1 MQRLPIEYYDMHSNG
16 DIMSRAVN
24 DMDNIGGT
32 LQQSLAQLVTSV
44 VTFVGVF
51 FMMLSI
57 SWKMTL
63 IACVTIPLSL
73 FIVMVVAPKSQK
85 HFAAQQKSL
94 GILNN
99 QVEEN
104 YAGHTVLKTFN
115 KEDDMIEQFEEEN
128 ERYYQASWKAQFI
141 SGLIMP
147 FMNLIKNIGYVFVAI
162 AGGIAVAH
170 RTMALGDVQAFL
182 QYVNQFTQPITQLA
196 NLANTIQATIVSAER
211 ILKCLMKMR

>member
-1 MQRLPIEYYDMHSNG
+1 
-16 DIMSRAVN
+16 MSRAVN

-128 ERYYQASWKAQFI
+128 ERYYQASWKAQLFRLLSI
-141 SGLIMP
+141 
-147 FMNLIKNIGYVFVAI
+147 
-162 AGGIAVAH
+162 
-170 RTMALGDVQAFL
+170 
-182 QYVNQFTQPITQLA
+182 
-196 NLANTIQATIVSAER
+196 
-211 ILKCLMKMR
+211 